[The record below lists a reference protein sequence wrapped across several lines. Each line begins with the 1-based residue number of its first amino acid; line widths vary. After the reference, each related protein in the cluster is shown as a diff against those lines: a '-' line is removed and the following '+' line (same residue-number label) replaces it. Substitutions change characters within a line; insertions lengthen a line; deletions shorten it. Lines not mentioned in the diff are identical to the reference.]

1 MRYVPRRY
9 AAAVV
14 FAVLLVSAVVYAAPT
29 SITVTLTPKQ
39 VKALKAE
46 FGDAVDVTAK
56 VQGFVNDWLVQYERN
71 ADEKEKRSLKDAF
84 ESADAAT
91 QAQVK
96 ALLKLKQQ

>member
-71 ADEKEKRSLKDAF
+71 DDEKEKRSLKDAF
-84 ESADAAT
+84 EAADAAT
-91 QAQVK
+91 QTQVK
-96 ALLKLKQQ
+96 VLLKLKQQ